1 MKLDVY
7 NKEGE
12 KTGRQVDLPDELF
25 GIEPNENVV
34 YQAVRQYTANKR
46 QGTHSA
52 KERSQLSGSRKK
64 IKRQKGTGTARSGD
78 IKSPIFRGGA
88 RVFGPRPRD
97 YSFKMNK
104 REKRLARSSALS
116 SKAGEGRVKVLEDF
130 SLDQPKTKEYANIL
144 KNLAVDGTKTLLVL
158 DNVEHNLALASRNI
172 PKASITRYAKL
183 NTYEVLNSDYLIF
196 SESSASKL
204 EELK

>member
-12 KTGRQVDLPDELF
+12 KTGRQADLPDDLF
-25 GIEPNENVV
+25 GIEPNENVI
-34 YQAVRQYTANKR
+34 YQAVRQYRANKR

-130 SLDQPKTKEYANIL
+130 SLEQPRTKEYANIL

-172 PKASITRYAKL
+172 PKASITRYSKL